1 MDDHLHGSH
10 LWTSNRHPR
19 NRCGKSVPL
28 YFTHLLIHR
37 QDSDTSAH
45 KFLRTLSILSTVQ
58 LAVFFLQ
65 ETAIGILYI
74 HATASYLKNRVSLGG
89 HRAGTRR
96 VLYNLIAINIFIIL
110 LDSSLLYVCYARSS
124 HILIKGFY
132 RVTVYVIK
140 LRTEFTILNQLK
152 STLDGEDSG
161 HHLIHTTR
169 LPPSDEEIGAQG
181 LRRRGSGIELV
192 LRTGIEKKVVFTM
205 TSHAELRD
213 PDKRSS
219 TR

>member
-1 MDDHLHGSH
+1 M
-10 LWTSNRHPR
+10 
-19 NRCGKSVPL
+19 
-28 YFTHLLIHR
+28 THLLIHR

-45 KFLRTLSILSTVQ
+45 KILRSLSVLSDMQ

-74 HATASYLKNRVSLGG
+74 HATASYLKNRDSLGG

-96 VLYNLIAINIFIIL
+96 VLYSLIAINIFIIL

-161 HHLIHTTR
+161 SHRVQR
-169 LPPSDEEIGAQG
+169 LPPIDEELGSEG
-181 LRRRGSGIELV
+181 RRSGIQLKI
-192 LRTGIEKKVVFTM
+192 RTGIEKKTVFTM
-205 TSHAELRD
+205 TSHSELRD